1 MTDTEYLI
9 HSLDNESNSSIM
21 KLTTPIIQERKN
33 HILQQLHQPAEVLRL
48 FHKKLKQYRYVD
60 ELPDIQYGCYLRWIP
75 IKDPTKIYLTN
86 GGHLTDIKMEED
98 GIHLLMKNNMNIFF
112 QIKLDECLVF
122 QKITPQEK
130 TILTALDYLAK

>member
-9 HSLDNESNSSIM
+9 HSLDNEANSSIM

-86 GGHLTDIKMEED
+86 G
-98 GIHLLMKNNMNIFF
+98 
-112 QIKLDECLVF
+112 
-122 QKITPQEK
+122 
-130 TILTALDYLAK
+130 